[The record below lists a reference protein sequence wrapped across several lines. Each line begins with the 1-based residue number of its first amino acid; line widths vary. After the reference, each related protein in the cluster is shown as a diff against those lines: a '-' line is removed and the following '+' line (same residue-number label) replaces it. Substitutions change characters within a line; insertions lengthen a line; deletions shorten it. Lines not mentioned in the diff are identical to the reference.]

1 MFKLM
6 PAKHHSYYYT
16 LFLLGCIGTL
26 LLSAAN
32 GQSVQT
38 EQSGTQQAKNQT
50 AVPPRSQWKRAPWTI
65 VDSFYA
71 GIALFYLIF
80 FAIGTWRNVTLSKRI
95 GQLLSSCASSQF
107 AWIGTNMDGQQP
119 LYQDGIASYIFYAS
133 GRRNI
138 AWMQWELEWKHRQD
152 PFFYMRRPF
161 ENRWNMSDRIHIRI
175 ALNKENLPPMVF
187 CLIRARGA
195 KRFRSEHKE
204 VENYCESFS
213 SFLSTLNI
221 PVLERFQVYSES
233 LELARKIL
241 TEDRT
246 LQLVSKYGHLIQRI
260 FISEEKSLKQNEAG
274 VTKWIDIQTILP
286 NDLTGV
292 QDFLL
297 FGCWLGDYVSSM
309 SLSSA
314 VIQRAE
320 KLRAM
325 VKEDEEK
332 AKEKKKKEQILKQKQ
347 ERKQQ
352 DVNDVFSLSRSAQKK
367 LEEKQRKA
375 DLKKKSKKGYR
386 FLAI

>member
-1 MFKLM
+1 
-6 PAKHHSYYYT
+6 
-16 LFLLGCIGTL
+16 
-26 LLSAAN
+26 
-32 GQSVQT
+32 
-38 EQSGTQQAKNQT
+38 
-50 AVPPRSQWKRAPWTI
+50 
-65 VDSFYA
+65 
-71 GIALFYLIF
+71 
-80 FAIGTWRNVTLSKRI
+80 
-95 GQLLSSCASSQF
+95 
-107 AWIGTNMDGQQP
+107 
-119 LYQDGIASYIFYAS
+119 
-133 GRRNI
+133 
-138 AWMQWELEWKHRQD
+138 
-152 PFFYMRRPF
+152 
-161 ENRWNMSDRIHIRI
+161 
-175 ALNKENLPPMVF
+175 
-187 CLIRARGA
+187 
-195 KRFRSEHKE
+195 
-204 VENYCESFS
+204 
-213 SFLSTLNI
+213 
-221 PVLERFQVYSES
+221 
-233 LELARKIL
+233 
-241 TEDRT
+241 
-246 LQLVSKYGHLIQRI
+246 
-260 FISEEKSLKQNEAG
+260 